1 MIAGSENYDFQ
12 TDYVCTTDLTA
23 RSRLMF
29 CTTFDGT
36 LWCPHGS
43 GIALAIFVCNGP
55 PRAPRTG
62 PVSSKGFRPK
72 TRQSGTKPPLR
83 KTADSRRSSS
93 LLTETG
99 SKNPP
104 ASRTYTDAELKA
116 ERERVAKEARERE
129 EQRRAAMAEEEAQA
143 GNVVEEVAE
152 EDDIMGDGDD
162 DEEEEDG
169 EVEEMELD
177 ED

>member
-1 MIAGSENYDFQ
+1 MEERRVLGAGRRGAAGLADGRR
-12 TDYVCTTDLTA
+12 A
-23 RSRLMF
+23 RAVPRLLREPADEAARCGPGAEAF
-29 CTTFDGT
+29 GGGVASAASVEAVAPRRERVPT
-36 LWCPHGS
+36 
-43 GIALAIFVCNGP
+43 P
-55 PRAPRTG
+55 PRAQTYEREA
-62 PVSSKGFRPK
+62 PK
-72 TRQSGTKPPLR
+72 
-83 KTADSRRSSS
+83 
-93 LLTETG
+93 EE
-99 SKNPP
+99 P

-169 EVEEMELD
+169 DVEEMELD

>member
-1 MIAGSENYDFQ
+1 MDTKALA
-12 TDYVCTTDLTA
+12 DLM
-23 RSRLMF
+23 RSREE
-29 CTTFDGT
+29 TTSRELTET
-36 LWCPHGS
+36 LAEAQRLNSRVAVLRGRLTKRPS
-43 GIALAIFVCNGP
+43 LKSRTPPPTP
-55 PRAPRTG
+55 PRAQTYEREA
-62 PVSSKGFRPK
+62 PK
-72 TRQSGTKPPLR
+72 
-83 KTADSRRSSS
+83 
-93 LLTETG
+93 EE
-99 SKNPP
+99 P

-169 EVEEMELD
+169 DVEEMELD